1 MTFWELVSIFRD
13 DPMALEQVLQD
24 SRWNTYLGW
33 FRNFPQH
40 VNQQDRQ
47 VLDSVAPTELVK
59 GAMQCCKLRFKMQ
72 NGFLIRSQ
80 GLLAGEDL
88 LTASDVYNHFGG
100 SAIEEVLEYGSFK
113 PLDRNQEKR

>member
-1 MTFWELVSIFRD
+1 
-13 DPMALEQVLQD
+13 
-24 SRWNTYLGW
+24 
-33 FRNFPQH
+33 
-40 VNQQDRQ
+40 
-47 VLDSVAPTELVK
+47 
-59 GAMQCCKLRFKMQ
+59 MQ